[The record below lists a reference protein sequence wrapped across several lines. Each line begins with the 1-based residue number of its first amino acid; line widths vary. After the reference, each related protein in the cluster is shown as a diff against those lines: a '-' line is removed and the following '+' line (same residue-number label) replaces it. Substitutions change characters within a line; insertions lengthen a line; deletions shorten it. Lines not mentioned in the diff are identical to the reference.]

1 MPDRDDA
8 IRERERRFTRRSL
21 ILGSAQAAGF
31 LLIGWRL
38 FDLQV
43 LERGHYA
50 PLADENRIDLQILA
64 PRRGR
69 ILDDA
74 GRPLADNKEIFSATV
89 TPAMAKDLQALLA
102 RVRQILPLTDGAVAE
117 IVQRSKKQNRSRP
130 VMIASELTF
139 DELAKLNL
147 FAPSLPGIG
156 TEATWRRRYHG
167 GESIGHVVG
176 FVGSVDRFGVD
187 DDAVLRL
194 PDTRIGKRGVEA
206 GFESV
211 LRGSGGTQKIEVD
224 ARGRMVRTLETI
236 EPVHGRDVMLSI
248 DADLQKAVL
257 GRMQRE
263 RTAAAVV
270 IDVKTGEIVALV
282 SVPGFDPAAIASGIS
297 EAEWRKLATAE
308 DKPLLNR
315 VVSGQYAP
323 GSTFKIVTA
332 LAALDAGVVSPDERI
347 SCPGHYRLG
356 NRTYPCW
363 KTAGHGELTIHEALR
378 CSCDVFFYEI
388 ARRSGIDKIAAAARR
403 LGLGAIYDFGLTE
416 EKAGII
422 PDRDWK
428 RGNFNAP
435 WLGGETLLTGIG
447 QGYVQT
453 TPLQLALMMA
463 RVAGGRAIL
472 PSIEKKTHSIE
483 FAVLPFQPAH
493 LDIVRNGMLAA
504 VNDDGG
510 AAEKARLGSG
520 RPQIA
525 GQAGTAALT
534 ARENV
539 AQENG
544 RQNSRRNHAIV
555 VAYTPFDAPRYAIA
569 TVIEHTSTSDD
580 TAAPLARDIL
590 NLVLDHDDASRIHKN
605 TTGEG
610 VAPPRGTGEP
620 HTTETAG

>member
-1 MPDRDDA
+1 MPDHDDA
-8 IRERERRFTRRSL
+8 IRGGERRFTRRSL
-21 ILGSAQAAGF
+21 ILGSAQATGF

-50 PLADENRIDLQILA
+50 PLAEENRINLQILA

-74 GRPLADNKEIFSATV
+74 GRPLADNREIFSATV
-89 TPAMAKDLQALLA
+89 TPSLAKDLRALLA
-102 RVRQILPLTDGAVAE
+102 RVGQILPLADGAAAE
-117 IVQRSKKQNRSRP
+117 IVQRSKKQSRSMP
-130 VMIASELTF
+130 LVIASDLTF

-147 FAPSLPGIG
+147 FAPSLPGIA

-167 GESIGHVVG
+167 GEAIGHVVG

-211 LRGSGGTQKIEVD
+211 LRGTGGTQKIEVD
-224 ARGRMVRTLETI
+224 ARGRMVRTLETV
-236 EPVHGRDVMLSI
+236 EPVHGRDVTLSI
-248 DADLQKAVL
+248 DADLQTSVL
-257 GRMQRE
+257 DRMQRE

-282 SVPGFDPAAIASGIS
+282 SVPGFDPATIAGGIS
-297 EAEWRKLATAE
+297 ETGWRKLATAE

-347 SCPGHYRLG
+347 SCPGHYKLG
-356 NRTYPCW
+356 GRTYPCW
-363 KTAGHGELTIHEALR
+363 NSAGHGDLTIHEALR
-378 CSCDVFFYEI
+378 CACDVFFYEA
-388 ARRSGIDKIAAAARR
+388 ARRAGIDKIAATARR

-435 WLGGETLLTGIG
+435 WMGGETLLTGIG

-453 TPLQLALMMA
+453 TPLQLALMTA
-463 RVAGGRAIL
+463 RVASGRAIL
-472 PSIEKKTHSIE
+472 PSIEKKTHSTE
-483 FAVLPFQPAH
+483 VAALPFQTTH
-493 LDIVRNGMLAA
+493 LDIVRKGMLGA
-504 VNDDGG
+504 VNEDDG
-510 AAEKARLGSG
+510 AAGKARLGPG
-520 RPQIA
+520 RPEVA
-525 GQAGTAALT
+525 GQAGTAPVA
-534 ARENV
+534 AREIV
-539 AQENG
+539 AQQNE
-544 RQNSRRNHAIV
+544 RQHPKRDHAIV
-555 VAYTPFDAPRYAIA
+555 IAYTPFDAPRYAIA
-569 TVIEHTSTSDD
+569 TVIEHASVSDAP
-580 TAAPLARDIL
+580 AAPLARDIL
-590 NLVLDHDDASRIHKN
+590 NLVLDHGDGSRARKN

-610 VAPPRGTGEP
+610 TVPPRGTGET
-620 HTTETAG
+620 HTSETAG